1 MKTVFIETSNVQQL
15 RKVVANARDVERGRP
30 GMVAVWGEAG
40 CGKTEAARALY
51 AEAGYYLRALEGV
64 TQHGFLQDLCF
75 EVKACR
81 PYGAHR
87 CKMELVHALENSRDP
102 IFVDEADRLDVRRI
116 EDLRD
121 IYDLTGCPVIL
132 LGEQGLPSR
141 LEARSRIIDRIP
153 EEFRISFQKI
163 TLPDVALYAM
173 EAADLRLSTEA
184 CALVHAQ
191 TKGNFRRV
199 HNAVLSLES
208 AARAVGSGEVSGDMA
223 RATLQQHK
231 KGKWGLA

>member
-1 MKTVFIETSNVQQL
+1 MPTLATWSGDAPAWLPCGAK
-15 RKVVANARDVERGRP
+15 P
-30 GMVAVWGEAG
+30 G

-87 CKMELVHALENSRDP
+87 CKMELVHALENSREP

-121 IYDLTGCPVIL
+121 IYDLTGCRSFCWA
-132 LGEQGLPSR
+132 SR
-141 LEARSRIIDRIP
+141 ACPRALKRAAASLTASP
-153 EEFRISFQKI
+153 MNSCISFQKI

>member
-81 PYGAHR
+81 PYGAHPLQDGTR
-87 CKMELVHALENSRDP
+87 P
-102 IFVDEADRLDVRRI
+102 
-116 EDLRD
+116 
-121 IYDLTGCPVIL
+121 
-132 LGEQGLPSR
+132 
-141 LEARSRIIDRIP
+141 RS
-153 EEFRISFQKI
+153 
-163 TLPDVALYAM
+163 
-173 EAADLRLSTEA
+173 
-184 CALVHAQ
+184 
-191 TKGNFRRV
+191 
-199 HNAVLSLES
+199 
-208 AARAVGSGEVSGDMA
+208 
-223 RATLQQHK
+223 
-231 KGKWGLA
+231 GKFEGTHFCG